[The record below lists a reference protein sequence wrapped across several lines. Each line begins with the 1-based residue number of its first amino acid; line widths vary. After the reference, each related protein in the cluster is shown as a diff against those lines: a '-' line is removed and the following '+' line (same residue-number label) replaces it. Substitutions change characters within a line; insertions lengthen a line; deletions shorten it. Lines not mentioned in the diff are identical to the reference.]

1 LEGYQVIR
9 FPIANNSITIN
20 YFLMNRFFV
29 AFAAI
34 VSSGIFSYSY
44 WREWIGYKFLDEE
57 LVLQSVEKIEVPY
70 FHASEEMYLRV
81 LVLFGLVFGT
91 VFIASLILTYKQKW
105 GWVFGCFVLSML
117 SILAVMI
124 NGAIK

>member
-1 LEGYQVIR
+1 
-9 FPIANNSITIN
+9 
-20 YFLMNRFFV
+20 MNRFFV

-34 VSSGIFSYSY
+34 ASSGIFTYSY
-44 WREWIGYKFLDEE
+44 WREWIGYQWLGEE
-57 LVLQSVEKIEVPY
+57 LLLQPIEKAEAPY
-70 FHASEEMYLRV
+70 FHSSEDIYLKV
-81 LVLFGLVFGT
+81 LMTFGLVFSIIL
-91 VFIASLILTYKQKW
+91 IASIYFTYRQKW